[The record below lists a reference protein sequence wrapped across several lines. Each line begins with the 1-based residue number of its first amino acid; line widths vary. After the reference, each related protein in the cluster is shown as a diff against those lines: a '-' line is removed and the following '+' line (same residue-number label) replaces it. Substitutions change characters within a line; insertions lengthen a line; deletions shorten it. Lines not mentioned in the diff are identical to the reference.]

1 MVKHHGMSGATASMK
16 NWYGVL
22 GGHRV
27 RLHQDI
33 HRSIVDL
40 AAMVKPT
47 LTVLDCTR
55 VLMANGPTGGSLDDV
70 KQVNV
75 VAAGGDEVALD
86 AFGASL
92 LGLEPEA
99 VGFIGEAERA
109 HLGRSDYRSLKL
121 VEVGG

>member
-1 MVKHHGMSGATASMK
+1 MAVGGRCCASADVLWPFVEADRVINVPIVEAPRPVRRHPSMK

-47 LTVLDCTR
+47 LTVLDATR

-70 KQVNV
+70 KQV
-75 VAAGGDEVALD
+75 DPWRP
-86 AFGASL
+86 AST
-92 LGLEPEA
+92 
-99 VGFIGEAERA
+99 
-109 HLGRSDYRSLKL
+109 RSRSTPS
-121 VEVGG
+121 GPRCWG